1 MCSLEKG
8 CDFGRGKTTDDG
20 ECMVRPEPGSIP
32 GKRGE
37 ELEDEEGDEGAEGP
51 GERLRAEEAQEDAL
65 ECVLP

>member
-1 MCSLEKG
+1 
-8 CDFGRGKTTDDG
+8 
-20 ECMVRPEPGSIP
+20 MVRPEPGSIP

>member
-1 MCSLEKG
+1 LCNFENG
-8 CDFGRGKTTDDG
+8 CDFGKGKTDDG
-20 ECMVRPEPGSIP
+20 ECMERPEPGSIL

-37 ELEDEEGDEGAEGP
+37 ELEEEEGDEGAEGP